1 VTRPALLAL
10 RVVWLTLPVTAGPAL
25 EDALAGPSESVR
37 WTMATGLWAGW
48 GVGLLALLVPR
59 IPSLTTLRLA
69 APAAVAASATAAVAT
84 GVQAVDVLGLVA
96 TSLALALTLWPEVAE
111 ALVDGSSYG
120 PERRLPVR
128 VPPVLAAGPIPLAT
142 AITLAGIASGPLL
155 LAAEQWVA
163 GVVATVVGLALAAL
177 AVRSLHTVSQRFLV
191 LVPGGVVVHDP
202 MALVEPVLL
211 PKASLAAVGPALAG
225 TEATDL
231 TLGALG
237 LVLELRL
244 RRRVE
249 LVRRRSREVV
259 TTDAVLVSPTRPATF
274 LAEAKERRLPVSP

>member
-1 VTRPALLAL
+1 
-10 RVVWLTLPVTAGPAL
+10 VVWLTLPLTAGPGL

-37 WTMATGLWAGW
+37 WTMTTGLWAGW
-48 GVGLLALLVPR
+48 AVGLLALLVPR
-59 IPSLTTLRLA
+59 IPSLTVLRLA
-69 APAAVAASATAAVAT
+69 APAAVAAAAAAAVAG
-84 GVQAVDVLGLVA
+84 GVQAADVFGLVA
-96 TSLALALTLWPEVAE
+96 TSLAVALTLWPEVVD

-120 PERRLPVR
+120 PERRLAVR

-142 AITLAGIASGPLL
+142 AIALAGIATGPLL

-163 GVVATVVGLALAAL
+163 GAVATVVGLALAAL

-211 PKASLAAVGPALAG
+211 PKASLAAVGPAVAG

-259 TTDAVLVSPTRPATF
+259 TTDAVLVSPARPATF
-274 LAEAKERRLPVSP
+274 LAEAKDRHLPV

>member
-10 RVVWLTLPVTAGPAL
+10 RVVWLTLPLTAGPGL

-37 WTMATGLWAGW
+37 WTMTTGLWAGW
-48 GVGLLALLVPR
+48 AVGLLALLVPR
-59 IPSLTTLRLA
+59 IPSLTALRLA
-69 APAAVAASATAAVAT
+69 APAAVAASAAAAVAG

-142 AITLAGIASGPLL
+142 AIALAGITTGPLL
-155 LAAEQWVA
+155 VAAEQWVA
-163 GVVATVVGLALAAL
+163 GAVATVVGLALAAL
-177 AVRSLHTVSQRFLV
+177 AMRSLHTVSQRFLV

-259 TTDAVLVSPTRPATF
+259 STDAVLVSPTRPATF
-274 LAEAKERRLPVSP
+274 LAEAKDRHLPV